1 MIKAVAATG
10 LLGTGFKQRTLAKAA
25 IGASFIGC
33 DAGSSDPGPYYLGS
47 GTSLTSDSAVARD
60 LELIIT
66 EGLAHNI
73 PVLIGSAGTAGARPH
88 LERTVQIVRSLA
100 VPCPQARTAIVQCFE
115 NDLSVVIFFE
125 LDLHQAEALA

>member
-100 VPCPQARTAIVQCFE
+100 VK
-115 NDLSVVIFFE
+115 NGHL
-125 LDLHQAEALA
+125 